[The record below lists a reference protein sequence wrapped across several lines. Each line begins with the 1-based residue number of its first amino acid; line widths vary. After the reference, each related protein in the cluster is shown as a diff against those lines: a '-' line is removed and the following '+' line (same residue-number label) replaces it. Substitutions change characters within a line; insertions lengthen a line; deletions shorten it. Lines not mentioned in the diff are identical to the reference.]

1 MISATLYTTLGCHL
15 CDEAKLLLVDLVENG
30 LELSLTEIDIA
41 DSDDLIE
48 QYGIRIPVIRTA
60 GREDDLGWP
69 FNSQQLQTYL
79 TT

>member
-15 CDEAKLLLVDLVENG
+15 CDEAKLLLVDLMENG

-60 GREDDLGWP
+60 GSEDDLGWP